1 MPARRDWRAT
11 GTGRFLPAAK
21 GRKRL
26 WTQPVDATDWLKRSA
41 ELRLDFDCDRSAAI
55 NDTRCSAH
63 RLQWSV
69 EVLNA
74 DLALSADVLRIE
86 GVLSQDA
93 SITLLINHH
102 DITKENEIGAAIALG
117 VTAPVCLSYALT
129 NGFVD
134 GTPEQ

>member
-1 MPARRDWRAT
+1 M
-11 GTGRFLPAAK
+11 
-21 GRKRL
+21 
-26 WTQPVDATDWLKRSA
+26 
-41 ELRLDFDCDRSAAI
+41 
-55 NDTRCSAH
+55 
-63 RLQWSV
+63 
-69 EVLNA
+69 LNA

-117 VTAPVCLSYALT
+117 VTAPVCLSYALV